1 MRNSILAD
9 LRSVGDQFCIKCSRP
24 FAQCRGRS
32 WSMMAELRGWW
43 TRQSLLQ
50 KSRGGWAWPS
60 WRHEQ
65 LSRQWR
71 IKGLGSEGCG
81 LSLSDLTFVLVFN
94 SCIDR
99 IVYHFLTDWLF
110 WIKRAF
116 HFATKVNSR
125 DIPKCICFFS
135 ALVPSIVVKHDS
147 LWNLAEELQFWQQ
160 DLPTPFSLL
169 SELKERQFLWKQY
182 TPTLQLPG
190 NLIG

>member
-1 MRNSILAD
+1 MFTFFWRKYRLSVFRENPVVVYHCQFASALRKWVKKIIDELRPMRNIILAD
-9 LRSVGDQFCIKCSRP
+9 LGSVGDQFCIKCPRP
-24 FAQCRGRS
+24 FGQCRGRS

-71 IKGLGSEGCG
+71 IKGLGFEGCG
-81 LSLSDLTFVLVFN
+81 LSLSDLTLVWVWN

-110 WIKRAF
+110 LIKRAF

-125 DIPKCICFFS
+125 DIPKCICF
-135 ALVPSIVVKHDS
+135 LVPWFH
-147 LWNLAEELQFWQQ
+147 
-160 DLPTPFSLL
+160 L
-169 SELKERQFLWKQY
+169 SWWSMTVFV
-182 TPTLQLPG
+182 
-190 NLIG
+190 I